1 MADEDPKPS
10 SGMAAKL
17 AIPLIAALVGGGAGV
32 AGMMFMGGSKAESKS
47 GEEEPAAAEGE
58 AAAAEGE
65 AKAEGAG
72 EAKAEGAGEA
82 KAEGAGGAKEG
93 ISGPVITSVGS
104 FTVNLRGSGGGR
116 VLRLEVS
123 VESSAAHATILAG
136 KSAQIR
142 DSIITAVSDYT
153 WSELEGTDGK
163 VRLRDELLVRVNGI
177 TEPARVQRLYFT
189 QFVVQ

>member
-10 SGMAAKL
+10 SGMVAKI
-17 AIPLIAALVGGGAGV
+17 AIPLVAALVGGGAGV
-32 AGMMFMGGSKAESKS
+32 AGMMFMGGGKAAPKDAEA
-47 GEEEPAAAEGE
+47 EAAAAEGE
-58 AAAAEGE
+58 AAAPEGE
-65 AKAEGAG
+65 AKAEGEG
-72 EAKAEGAGEA
+72 EAKAEAAPEGEGKATSAAKDGAT
-82 KAEGAGGAKEG
+82 
-93 ISGPVITSVGS
+93 GPVITPVGS

-116 VLRLEVS
+116 VLRLEAS

>member
-10 SGMAAKL
+10 SGMVAKI
-17 AIPLIAALVGGGAGV
+17 AIPLVAALVGGGAGV
-32 AGMMFMGGSKAESKS
+32 AGMMFMGGGKAAPKEA
-47 GEEEPAAAEGE
+47 EAAEAEGE
-58 AAAAEGE
+58 AAAPEGE
-65 AKAEGAG
+65 AKAEGEG
-72 EAKAEGAGEA
+72 EAKAEAAPEGEA
-82 KAEGAGGAKEG
+82 KAAGTAKEG
-93 ISGPVITSVGS
+93 ATGPVITPVGS